1 MNTKTNL
8 KITGMSC
15 ASCSARIEKR
25 LNKMEGVNLVNV
37 NLATNKAV
45 VEFDDEVLPLD
56 KITAAIDKLGFS
68 AEPLVEETD
77 TLLDQAEEVKKLRY
91 LVMISAL
98 LSLPMIIG
106 MLLSVTGINI
116 QILHNPYLQLIL
128 ATPVQFF
135 IGFRFYKNAY
145 AAVRSG
151 GSNMDV
157 LVALGTSAAYLYSIY
172 NISIGKTHDLYFETS
187 ATIITLILLGKY
199 FEAVAKDKTTESI
212 RALSGLQPRTAR
224 VIRDE
229 IEMDVPVEEVK
240 LGDIIFIRTGEKIP
254 VDGEIVEG
262 HGLLDE
268 SMLTGE
274 SIPVD
279 RTVGDLVVGAT
290 INKTGT
296 FKFRATRVGKD
307 TTLAQII
314 KMVEDA
320 QGSKAPIQQIADR
333 ISGIF
338 VPAIIFIAI
347 ITFGLQYLFNLDAA
361 IALTTA
367 VAVLVIACPC
377 ALGLATPTA
386 IMVGTGIGAEHG
398 IFIKGGEYLETAHE
412 VNVLVLDKTGTIT
425 TGKPEVT
432 DIITVGELS
441 RSEIL
446 TLAGVAERGSE
457 HPLGEAIYRLAKD
470 ELGDLDEPQEFK
482 VLPGMGLQAKYNEKN
497 IIMGNRT
504 LMNDLNLAVGQI
516 DNELVKLEQEGKTAI
531 IMAVDNIIEAIIAL
545 SDQVREH
552 ALQAI
557 SALENMGIEVYM
569 LTGDNYNTAR
579 SIAGQVGITK
589 VIAEVLPQDK
599 AKKVMALKEEGKKVA
614 MVGDGINDAP
624 ALAVADLGI
633 AIGTGTDVAMEAAQI
648 TLMSGDLRG
657 IPTALRLS
665 RTTMRHIKQN
675 LFWAF
680 IYNIIGIPF
689 AALGFL
695 SPIIAG
701 AAMALSS
708 VTVVSN
714 SLRLRRFRVDSSR

>member
-1 MNTKTNL
+1 MQTKSDFN
-8 KITGMSC
+8 ITGMSC
-15 ASCSARIEKR
+15 AACSARIEKR
-25 LNKMEGVNLVNV
+25 LNRMEGVSQVAV

-45 VEFDDEVLPLD
+45 VEYDDDVLAIEN
-56 KITAAIDKLGFS
+56 ITSAIDKLGFG
-68 AEPLVEETD
+68 AELVGDGNEDIISLED
-77 TLLDQAEEVKKLRY
+77 EAKGLRI
-91 LVMISAL
+91 LVIISAL
-98 LSLPMIIG
+98 LSLPMILG
-106 MLLSVTGINI
+106 MVFMLTGINVE
-116 QILHNPYLQLIL
+116 ILHNPYLQLAL
-128 ATPVQFF
+128 ATPVQFV

-145 AAVRSG
+145 AALRTG

-157 LVALGTSAAYLYSIY
+157 LVALGTSAAYFYSLY
-172 NISIGKTHDLYFETS
+172 NMSIGKSHDLYFEAS

-229 IEMDVPVEEVK
+229 VEIDIPIEEVM
-240 LGDIIFIRTGEKIP
+240 LGEIIFIRTGEQVP
-254 VDGEIVEG
+254 VDGEIIEG
-262 HGLLDE
+262 YASLDE

-279 RTVGDLVVGAT
+279 KTVGDLVVGAT
-290 INKTGT
+290 INKSGT
-296 FKFRATRVGKD
+296 FKFKATRIGKD

-320 QGSKAPIQQIADR
+320 QGSQAPIQKIADR
-333 ISGIF
+333 VSGVF
-338 VPAIIFIAI
+338 VPSIIVIAI
-347 ITFGLQYLFNLDAA
+347 ITFVLQYLFNFNTT
-361 IALTTA
+361 IALTAA

-412 VNVLVLDKTGTIT
+412 VNTLILDKTGTIT

-432 DIITVGELS
+432 DIIVVGDYSTE
-441 RSEIL
+441 EIL
-446 TLAGVAERGSE
+446 HLAGVAERGSE
-457 HPLGEAIYRLAKD
+457 HPLGEAIYDKAKKD
-470 ELGDLDEPQEFK
+470 LGDIDEPEQFE
-482 VLPGMGLQAKYNEKN
+482 VLPGMGLKAKYRDKT

-504 LMNDLNLAVGQI
+504 LMSDWSINTEHIAA
-516 DNELVKLEQEGKTAI
+516 ELVGLEKAGKTAI
-531 IMAVDNIIEAIIAL
+531 IMAVDGNIAGIIAL
-545 SDQVREH
+545 SDQVRKNAVE
-552 ALQAI
+552 AI
-557 SALENMGIEVYM
+557 GTLKNMGIEVYM
-569 LTGDNYNTAR
+569 LTGDNYNTAL
-579 SIAGQVGITK
+579 SIAEQVGIK
-589 VIAEVLPQDK
+589 NVIAEVLPQDK
-599 AKKVMALKEEGKKVA
+599 ANKVAELKGTGKKVA

-624 ALAVADLGI
+624 ALAVADIGI

-657 IPTALRLS
+657 ITTALRLS
-665 RTTMRHIKQN
+665 KKTMRHIKQN

-701 AAMALSS
+701 GAMALSS

-714 SLRLRRFRVDSSR
+714 SLRLRRFQVG